1 MRLLIAALAGL
12 AIFGC
17 TQTPTATVSPIAS
30 PVSSGQAS
38 PSPVTDLALG
48 KVGFACRLPVTLYVV
63 GGDSASYRGGFITFP
78 QAGHQPD
85 PAGAITNED
94 LAGGFVTA
102 AAPVLHG
109 TLQTG
114 PPFYDLARKRWVP
127 AGAGQSSPDG
137 SSYAFG
143 VLNGSNP
150 GAPYAIHVVS
160 VASGVDQVFTV
171 PATPD
176 FGGGVGAWVGDF
188 DGASVYFSSQQQMGP
203 PMGVWRLDIASGAV
217 HQLSKVFGVAAIRGG
232 DVWLNRIDPRDP
244 EGPQTGRSGPR
255 ANSVVRVDLATGQET
270 VWYYAAGH
278 QVSIQGIDRLG
289 APIVSDAP
297 PPDFT
302 HAAVRL
308 VSKPESTGIVIYD
321 GVGGLSLAAAES
333 DLSGRLWLGSDRG
346 IYLWTPAV
354 GLQKVFAFSSNAGEA
369 YAILPSGLCT

>member
-1 MRLLIAALAGL
+1 MAALAGL
-12 AIFGC
+12 VISGC
-17 TQTPTATVSPIAS
+17 ASTPTATAS
-30 PVSSGQAS
+30 PVASPRSSGQAG
-38 PSPVTDLALG
+38 PSPVTDLPLSR
-48 KVGFACRLPVTLYVV
+48 VGFACRLPVTMYVA

-78 QAGHQPD
+78 QAVHQPD

-94 LAGGFVTA
+94 LAGGFVTTA
-102 AAPVLHG
+102 TPVLHG
-109 TLQTG
+109 TLQAG

-150 GAPYAIHVVS
+150 GAPFAIHVVTI
-160 VASGVDQVFTV
+160 ASSADHVFTV
-171 PATPD
+171 STTPD
-176 FGGGVGAWVGDF
+176 FGGAVGAWVGNF
-188 DGASVYFSSQQQMGP
+188 DGSNVYFSSQQQMGP

-217 HQLSKVFGVAAIRGG
+217 HLLSKELGVAAIRGS

-255 ANSVVRVDLATGQET
+255 ANSVVRVDLSTGQET

-278 QVSIQGIDRLG
+278 QVFLEGIDRLG
-289 APIVSDAP
+289 GPIISDAP
-297 PPDFT
+297 PPNFT

-308 VSKPESTGIVIYD
+308 VSKPESAGIAIYD
-321 GVGGLSLAAAES
+321 GVGGLWFSAAQS
-333 DLSGRLWLGSDRG
+333 DISGRLWLGSDRG

-354 GLQKVFAFSSNAGEA
+354 GLQKVYAYSGDPMVEA
-369 YAILPSGLCT
+369 HTVLPSGQCT